1 MKTAKYRSPKGKP
14 QVDPLTIDACDWVVV
29 NGCGYN
35 QGNGDWQLFLK
46 KQVWLM
52 RVCQRK
58 TASTIASEFEDQGE
72 QIDIETVEAY
82 CSEVEVLR
90 ASQGMHWT
98 WFQEELVA
106 GRYDAQLSGEASGG
120 HSLENVLL
128 PPSADI
134 TPAAN
139 QSADASVGKVCRN
152 RRSPNS
158 SARSTPKMQSKL
170 SPHSGPKSPQ
180 VERKAAIPQEVW
192 MAAEKHRKSNFFGP
206 ALLHS
211 SETSGALFV
220 LLAFMEVSEV
230 LSLALASAAF
240 LASLLQQD
248 SMEVDHPGLPKE
260 KLWRLLGSRGTCPGF
275 TNDSFVAFASDP
287 AFRFH
292 IWARQQRFFDRLLR
306 GLTKTAVTLPSVQDL
321 GGPGTTLGP
330 FLPPSA
336 SSAGCTRLV
345 VCDGKQTCRVVD
357 VGRLREEQVEI
368 DRYCSKR
375 LLRSS
380 VGAHPLAVTTSWP
393 LNEVPHCCAAGGI
406 VASRPAP
413 GTGVLPR
420 SSVTLQWLELPE
432 FDGSFGLQRN
442 DAGDEKVEAEASCF
456 SPALKP
462 RSPTLASA
470 KTSPVLCRQKSPT
483 MKAAASPVSAALQND
498 AVPTRTSVLQEQLLA
513 ALSDVCESA
522 PGCLVVEGAW
532 PLHGRQVLLTV
543 REVIAS
549 SPSTGPLKSP
559 SFRASTSPKGLLA
572 EAMRGAPLA
581 PLELPPQAAAAA
593 AQLPKAEDQACQGVR
608 RWLQVWDLAEAPCKE
623 VALEPRAC
631 MAVGSQVTCID
642 TLKLPCAN
650 GGAAPLLLYGSRCG
664 TVCLQSLEQ
673 VPESRASWAVEANF
687 GTLVEVLLRPGSQK
701 ESATDVLVVVAQEH
715 GLFLGHTDAAKR
727 TPSVGTLTRAL
738 PDKEVAASLNVAS
751 LQPVGACGFAVCSP
765 KHVYAFQALAGT
777 AALVV
782 VVELP
787 GIPVRHFYATPYE
800 FFAVLAGEGS
810 HKRRTVCCLWPTV
823 GESKATRAC
832 ASAVNLYARVRGSET
847 AELIET
853 TAVAMDLSKVLLH
866 GAGIDTMALNASS
879 GQGSG
884 LLAVS
889 SVGSG
894 ISVFRWGME
903 VSPDLERIR
912 ELREECAAQQ
922 AHEHHLETLRRQLQR
937 LQQRLQE
944 TERLEE
950 KAQTKG
956 NEALTEEEKA
966 KIQRRGQVEADIER
980 VTHELGMDT
989 GSQEEDEADPQEERD
1004 QEIARHRREK
1014 ERIQRRHHEDKR
1026 AMQKERR
1033 QNRERKFSE

>member
-1 MKTAKYRSPKGKP
+1 
-14 QVDPLTIDACDWVVV
+14 
-29 NGCGYN
+29 
-35 QGNGDWQLFLK
+35 
-46 KQVWLM
+46 M

-58 TASTIASEFEDQGE
+58 TATTIASEFEEQGE

-82 CSEVEVLR
+82 CAEVEVLR
-90 ASQGMHWT
+90 ASLGMHWT

-134 TPAAN
+134 TPRAN

-170 SPHSGPKSPQ
+170 SPPAGPKSPQ
-180 VERKAAIPQEVW
+180 VERKAVIPQEVW
-192 MAAEKHRKSNFFGP
+192 MAAERHRKSNFFSP
-206 ALLHS
+206 ALLQS
-211 SETSGALFV
+211 SEASGALFL

-240 LASLLQQD
+240 LASLLQED
-248 SMEVDHPGLPKE
+248 STAVDHPGLPKE

-275 TNDSFVAFASDP
+275 TDDSFVAFASDP

-321 GGPGTTLGP
+321 GGPGTMLGP

-336 SSAGCTRLV
+336 SSTGCTRLV

-432 FDGSFGLQRN
+432 FGRFRGSLGGLQRN
-442 DAGDEKVEAEASCF
+442 EAGDEKAEASCY

-462 RSPTLASA
+462 RSPSLASA

-483 MKAAASPVSAALQND
+483 MKASPSAAPQND

-513 ALSDVCESA
+513 AVSEVCESA
-522 PGCLVVEGAW
+522 PACVIVEGAW

-559 SFRASTSPKGLLA
+559 SFRSSASPKGLLA

-608 RWLQVWDLAEAPCKE
+608 RWLQVWDLAEAPCEE

-642 TLKLPCAN
+642 TLKLSCAD

-664 TVCLQSLEQ
+664 SVCLQSLEQ

-701 ESATDVLVVVAQEH
+701 ESTADVLVVVAQEH
-715 GLFLGHTDAAKR
+715 GVFLGHASAAKR
-727 TPSVGTLTRAL
+727 NPCVGTLTRAL
-738 PDKEVAASLNVAS
+738 PNKEIAASLNVAS
-751 LQPVGACGFAVCSP
+751 LQPVGASGFAVCSP
-765 KHVYAFQALAGT
+765 KHVYAFQAEAGT

-787 GIPVRHFYATPYE
+787 GIPVRHFYVTPYE

-832 ASAVNLYARVRGSET
+832 ASAVNLYARVRGSGT
-847 AELIET
+847 TELLET
-853 TAVAMDLSKVLLH
+853 TAVAMDLSKVLL
-866 GAGIDTMALNASS
+866 
-879 GQGSG
+879 
-884 LLAVS
+884 
-889 SVGSG
+889 
-894 ISVFRWGME
+894 
-903 VSPDLERIR
+903 
-912 ELREECAAQQ
+912 
-922 AHEHHLETLRRQLQR
+922 
-937 LQQRLQE
+937 
-944 TERLEE
+944 
-950 KAQTKG
+950 
-956 NEALTEEEKA
+956 
-966 KIQRRGQVEADIER
+966 
-980 VTHELGMDT
+980 
-989 GSQEEDEADPQEERD
+989 
-1004 QEIARHRREK
+1004 
-1014 ERIQRRHHEDKR
+1014 
-1026 AMQKERR
+1026 
-1033 QNRERKFSE
+1033 